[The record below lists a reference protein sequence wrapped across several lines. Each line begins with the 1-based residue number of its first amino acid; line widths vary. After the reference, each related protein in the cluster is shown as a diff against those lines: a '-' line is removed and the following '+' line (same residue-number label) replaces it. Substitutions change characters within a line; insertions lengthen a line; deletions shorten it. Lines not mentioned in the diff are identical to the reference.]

1 MTSRSAAQ
9 SKSNKSK
16 SNKTKSSKTKSQPS
30 RLTPPRA
37 KKIPLALA
45 RHGVKWSDDF
55 AWIKAANWQEVLRD
69 PAYLPKPIRSLLEA
83 ENAYMEAVM
92 APTRTLQKRLVRE
105 MRGRMEE
112 DESEVPAPDGPFAY
126 YQRYRIGGQHPLIC
140 RRPRAGGRS
149 KILLDGDA
157 LAKGKPFFY
166 LNTAAHSPDHS
177 LLAWSAD
184 EKGSEFCNLHIRD
197 LSKGRD
203 QPKIIPDTDGDA
215 LWCADSAGLFY
226 VRFDANHRPNQ
237 VLLHR
242 LQDQAADQLIF
253 EEPDPAWFV
262 HIAECQSGL
271 YGTIDISD
279 HETSESYL
287 IDLRQPH
294 LAPRLI
300 AKRQAKVRYDVEHHG
315 ERLIILT
322 NADGA
327 EDFKI
332 VTAPLNNPDKS
343 QWVDLI
349 PHRPGVMITG
359 FLVLQDYLVRIER
372 EEGLARIIVHHFASA
387 QEHAIAFDDEAY
399 DIDFDDVLEFDT
411 SILRFSYSSMVRPE
425 EIYDYDLNTRARVLR
440 KRQKIPSGHDPERYV
455 TRRLFA
461 TAPDGETIPI
471 SLLYARST
479 KLDGSAPCLLQGYGA
494 YGYAYEAAFGSS
506 RFSLVDRGFIF
517 AIAHIRGGTDKGWRW
532 YTSGKLAQKQNTFKD
547 FIACGQHLANL
558 NFTRTGHIV
567 ALGRSA
573 GGMLMGAVANLA
585 PELFCGIVAGVP
597 FVDVL
602 NTMLDDKLPLTPPEW
617 LEWGNPIASK
627 ADFKTIRAYSPYEN
641 VKAQSY
647 PAILATS
654 GLTDPRVTYWEPT
667 KWVAQVRD
675 RMTGGGP
682 VLLRTNMSAGHA
694 GSAGRFDRLDELAL
708 DYAFAIAAAQSLL
721 TAQAKPRKPS
731 AAGSTGKKG

>member
-1 MTSRSAAQ
+1 MMTKRPALKITARKLKARKTTAHKTQ
-9 SKSNKSK
+9 SQILK
-16 SNKTKSSKTKSQPS
+16 
-30 RLTPPRA
+30 PPRA
-37 KKIPLALA
+37 KKIPTALS
-45 RHGVKWSDDF
+45 RHRVRWSDDY
-55 AWIKAANWQEVLRD
+55 AWIKADNWQEVLRD
-69 PAYLPKPIRSLLEA
+69 PASLPKPIADLLKA
-83 ENAYMEAVM
+83 ENKYIDAVM
-92 APTRTLQKRLVRE
+92 APTRSLQTRLVSE

-126 YQRYRIGGQHPLIC
+126 YQRYRTGGQHPLIC
-140 RRPRAGGRS
+140 RRPREGGRS

-157 LAKGKPFFY
+157 LAKGKPFFD
-166 LNTAAHSPDHS
+166 LNTAAHSPDHQ

-197 LSKGRD
+197 LAKGRD
-203 QPKIIPDTDGDA
+203 YDVVIADTDGDA

-226 VRFDANHRPNQ
+226 VKLDANHRPNQ
-237 VLLHR
+237 VFLHR
-242 LQDQAADQLIF
+242 LDDKPNEDQLIF

-262 HIAECQSGL
+262 HISECQSGL

-287 IDLRQPH
+287 LDLKKPH
-294 LAPRLI
+294 LPPRLI
-300 AKRQAKVRYDVEHHG
+300 AKREAKVRYDVEHHG

-332 VTAPLNNPDKS
+332 VTAPLTHKDKNH
-343 QWVDLI
+343 WVDLI

-359 FLVLQDYLVRIER
+359 FLVLRDHLVRIER
-372 EEGLARIIVHHFASA
+372 QDGLARLIVHHFASGE
-387 QEHAIAFDDEAY
+387 EHAIAFDDEAY

-411 SILRFSYSSMVRPE
+411 AILRFSYSSMVRPE
-425 EIYDYDLNTRARVLR
+425 EIYDYDLNTRKRILR

-455 TRRLFA
+455 TKRVFA
-461 TAPDGETIPI
+461 KAKDGETVPI
-471 SLLYARST
+471 SLLYARKT

-494 YGYAYEAAFGSS
+494 YGHAYEAAFGSS
-506 RFSLVDRGFIF
+506 RFSLVDRGFVF

-532 YTSGKLAQKQNTFKD
+532 YTSGKLAHKKNSFTD
-547 FIACGQHLANL
+547 FISCGQYLAAQKY
-558 NFTRTGHIV
+558 TSAGHIV

-573 GGMLMGAVANLA
+573 GGMLMGAVANMA
-585 PELFCGIVAGVP
+585 PDLFCGIVAGVP

-627 ADFKTIRAYSPYEN
+627 EDFKTIRAYSPYEN
-641 VKAQSY
+641 VKAQDY

-667 KWVAQVRD
+667 KWVAQLRD

-682 VLLRTNMSAGHA
+682 ILLRTNMSAGHA

-708 DYAFAIAAAQSLL
+708 DYAFALAAAKGQLQGK
-721 TAQAKPRKPS
+721 AGRK
-731 AAGSTGKKG
+731 TKGGVK